1 MNNEQTTKNTSLGDA
16 DYQDWLI
23 YCKTM
28 ATDAKFRGL
37 LTAYFAGH
45 RSEDY
50 GLLAV
55 GAQEIL
61 REVVDGILD
70 ENQGVDTSV
79 ECRLKDLIYAG
90 RPIE

>member
-1 MNNEQTTKNTSLGDA
+1 MLS
-16 DYQDWLI
+16 WLI
-23 YCKTM
+23 L
-28 ATDAKFRGL
+28 ATHRG
-37 LTAYFAGH
+37 GH

-50 GLLAV
+50 GPLAV

-70 ENQGVDTSV
+70 ENQGVEASV
-79 ECRLKDLIYAG
+79 ECRSKDLIYAE